1 MHISTLRRKRTLAR
15 VMAVLLCLQ
24 TLGTLTAA
32 RAEAPRLPRILALGV
47 AQTVAVSAGG
57 AMTLRLPAARP
68 DAVYQVSA
76 ACLKPEG
83 LSPGEGEGVIG
94 FRLHGSGHTVIP
106 KRLHAGDGEF
116 FFLYQP
122 RAAGVVTLSLTGG
135 RGLRAAQPVRV
146 EVQRLPVR
154 AADQAAFEREPND
167 WWQEANRV
175 ALGRTVWAGADDRDY
190 LGPATEVD
198 TVSWPPAEETVG
210 IDWYRFEYR
219 GPGEVL
225 CQFNLELLDR
235 DVPVNVKL
243 FRQERPGAEPVEYTR
258 GKDPDEIRHDMQ
270 IELAYKHVTRVLT
283 PGTYYLQVEGRH
295 PFYQLKTKL
304 YPVPPYKNPR
314 QAVRTATDY
323 ALNTG
328 DSWFAHTP
336 RAGSVKFRLSNVSD
350 ETERCVAC
358 HPTQFPTRAALV
370 AHENG
375 YDVLQRWQLRYLVER
390 MQNAPVPF
398 PGHEGANW
406 TRFDLAPNNNLSRTA
421 DIVRRFEGQISHQPT
436 AMLEQAAGFIR
447 LSWGGL
453 TELPKEEF
461 DGNLPI
467 SSFKIAQDAAN
478 VLGELKRRTGRA
490 EDGALRER
498 IKDLLETAKP
508 KDVQELCDQTLAML
522 DLDRVRYRDAI
533 ARNIARL
540 RELQH
545 EDGGWVRGFDEPKSD
560 KSLLFMAGQ
569 GAYTLAKAGVP
580 REDPAVQRAAKLLI
594 SRQKAFG
601 GWLDDK
607 GEPFLTPFLE
617 SKWAVRALSQLYP
630 GSGRRNGWNSTAARI
645 RPVGRDG
652 LLDTLTDLDQVWDPP
667 APVVRR
673 QIVALL
679 DSPEPLV
686 RFAAASALGRIGEP
700 SAASAL
706 SKRLADPT
714 KMVGRAS
721 AWALRQLGSH
731 GHGLPEIRA
740 GLGSPDARTR
750 RGATR
755 VFAQLFTLMAGQ
767 KEMARR
773 LVAMVEDPDYLTRLQ
788 ATKAAWRWY
797 YRTDDMA
804 LKASIADAVLGR
816 LGTAGLAKGERI
828 NLAQSLHNLLDGN
841 ERLFFDQWLPRMT
854 EEQRKVATAGWD
866 AEQRMLVE
874 RIVAALQSK
883 KAPLLD
889 GVLRQFGYNFDRPR
903 IGNDTEMIAFTKPE
917 TAREFLTALRPYL
930 RDPRPEVHRWA
941 VQAAATGY
949 YGETVEVV
957 RDLVQ
962 DLRDRDPKTR
972 ELAGQSLRRFKVQP
986 AVAEAVRPDLLAL
999 LKSEDEDARAGALGT
1014 ILSHPTLH
1022 EAALVDAVL
1031 AAYET
1036 SRGRAREEA
1045 VRNLSWVYDSHKD
1058 TRVLPLLEAA
1068 SAETP
1073 LQPAVIE
1080 ALRTSAERNGALH
1093 TQETA
1098 LVVLRK
1104 LAAVES
1110 ADVRVVALDVIRRS
1124 ETLKQDARILP
1135 ILKGAILDPLPRV
1148 RLAAAQQLAAFL
1160 KQPEATETAKGAL
1173 RLALVDAD
1181 EPTRT
1186 AAAGALGV
1194 PVPKVTAKAA
1204 AEAKVQARL
1213 DFDYFVTRVQPIF
1226 MKKAADGA
1234 ACYSCHSTHA
1244 LLRIAQPGPDGR
1256 ATEAQLRQNF
1266 ESAQKVIDLR
1276 QPEASLILR
1285 KPLSPTENPPPGF
1298 LTHAGG
1304 PRWPRGADSE
1314 EYRTLLAWIKGA
1326 RLQRAA
1332 GTGR

>member
-1 MHISTLRRKRTLAR
+1 MRISHLRRWRALAR

-32 RAEAPRLPRILALGV
+32 SAEAPSLPRILALGA
-47 AQTVAVSAGG
+47 AQTVAVAAGRPVR
-57 AMTLRLPAARP
+57 LRLADARP
-68 DAVYQVSA
+68 DEVYQVSA
-76 ACLKPEG
+76 ACMKPES
-83 LSPGEGEGVIG
+83 LSPAEGEGVIS
-94 FRLHGSGHTVIP
+94 FRLQGPGHAPIP
-106 KRLHAGDGEF
+106 KGLHAGDAEF

-122 RAAGVVTLSLTGG
+122 RSAGAVTLSLAGG
-135 RGLRAAQPVRV
+135 PGLRAAQPVRL
-146 EVQRLPVR
+146 EVRRLPVR
-154 AADQAAFEREPND
+154 AADQVAFEREPND
-167 WWQEANRV
+167 RWQEANGV

-198 TVSWPPAEETVG
+198 TVSWPTEAETVG
-210 IDWYRFEYR
+210 IDWYRFDYR
-219 GPGEVL
+219 GPGEAL

-243 FRQERPGAEPVEYTR
+243 FQQERPGAAPVEYTR

-283 PGTYYLQVEGRH
+283 PGTYFVQVEGRH

-314 QAVRTATDY
+314 QAVRAATDY
-323 ALNTG
+323 ALNSG

-336 RAGSVKFRLSNVSD
+336 RAGSVKFRLLNVSD

-398 PGHEGANW
+398 PGHPGANW

-436 AMLEQAAGFIR
+436 AMLEHAAGFIR

-467 SSFKIAQDAAN
+467 SSYKIAQDAAN
-478 VLGELKRRTGRA
+478 VLKELHRRTGRA
-490 EDGALRER
+490 EDTALRDR
-498 IKDLLETAKP
+498 IKGLLETAKP
-508 KDVQELCDQTLAML
+508 KDTQELCDQTLTML
-522 DLDRVRYRDAI
+522 DLDRARYRDAI
-533 ARNIARL
+533 ARNLARL
-540 RELQH
+540 RQLQH
-545 EDGGWVRGFDEPKSD
+545 DDGGWVRDFDDAKSG
-560 KSLLFMAGQ
+560 KSLLFMAGE
-569 GAYTLAKAGVP
+569 GAYTLALAGVP
-580 REDPAVQRAAKLLI
+580 RQDPAVQRAVKLLL
-594 SRQKAFG
+594 SQQKPFG

-617 SKWAVRALSQLYP
+617 SQWAVRALSKLYP

-645 RPVGRDG
+645 RPVSRDG

-667 APVVRR
+667 APAVRH

-686 RFAAASALGRIGEP
+686 RFAAASALGRLGEP
-700 SAASAL
+700 SAALAL
-706 SKRLADPT
+706 SKRLADPV

-721 AWALRQLGSH
+721 AWALRQLGSQ
-731 GHGLPEIRA
+731 GNGLPQIRDA
-740 GLGSPDARTR
+740 LASPDARTR

-755 VFAQLFTLMAGQ
+755 IFAQLFTLMGGQ
-767 KEMARR
+767 KEIAGR
-773 LVAMVEDPDYLTRLQ
+773 LVAMVKDPDYLTRLQ

-797 YRTDDMA
+797 YRTDDMS

-816 LGTAGLAKGERI
+816 LGTAGLPKGERI

-854 EEQRKVATAGWD
+854 EAQRQVATAGWN
-866 AEQRMLVE
+866 AEQRMLVD
-874 RIVAALQSK
+874 RVVAALQSK

-889 GVLRQFGYNFDRPR
+889 GVLRQFGYSFDRPR

-917 TAREFLTALRPYL
+917 TARAFLTALRPYL
-930 RDPRPEVHRWA
+930 RDPRPEVHRQA
-941 VQAAATGY
+941 VQAAAAGY

-962 DLRDRDPKTR
+962 DLGASDAKTR
-972 ELAGQSLRRFKVQP
+972 DLASQSLRKFKLQP
-986 AVAEAVRPDLLAL
+986 VLAEAVRPDLLAL
-999 LKSEDEDARAGALGT
+999 LRGEDENALAGALGT

-1022 EAALVDAVL
+1022 QVELVDAVL

-1036 SRGRAREEA
+1036 SKGRAREEA
-1045 VRNLSWVYDSHKD
+1045 VRNLSWVYDNHKD
-1058 TRVLPLLEAA
+1058 ARVLPLLEAA
-1068 SAETP
+1068 SGETA

-1080 ALRTSAERNGALH
+1080 ALRTSATGNGALH

-1098 LVVLRK
+1098 LTVLQK

-1124 ETLKQDARILP
+1124 
-1135 ILKGAILDPLPRV
+1135 
-1148 RLAAAQQLAAFL
+1148 
-1160 KQPEATETAKGAL
+1160 
-1173 RLALVDAD
+1173 
-1181 EPTRT
+1181 
-1186 AAAGALGV
+1186 
-1194 PVPKVTAKAA
+1194 
-1204 AEAKVQARL
+1204 
-1213 DFDYFVTRVQPIF
+1213 
-1226 MKKAADGA
+1226 
-1234 ACYSCHSTHA
+1234 
-1244 LLRIAQPGPDGR
+1244 
-1256 ATEAQLRQNF
+1256 
-1266 ESAQKVIDLR
+1266 
-1276 QPEASLILR
+1276 
-1285 KPLSPTENPPPGF
+1285 
-1298 LTHAGG
+1298 
-1304 PRWPRGADSE
+1304 
-1314 EYRTLLAWIKGA
+1314 
-1326 RLQRAA
+1326 
-1332 GTGR
+1332 